1 MVPWDARLQQRYGF
15 YAVYAVLTVL
25 FAAAIRSTPPGTARE
40 TVLRLILF
48 ADPSFLGFYF
58 IAALVLFGKSQ
69 GVLDALVTSPLSTR
83 AYLWSKALSLTLLA
97 LLATTAITLLGYG
110 PELRWLP
117 LLASV
122 GLTSVLFVFVGFV
135 AVARFDSIN
144 AYFMTA
150 LAYTSVLGAP
160 ALGLLGIVETP
171 LFYLL
176 PAKPSLV
183 LLEAAVATVP
193 ALEVAYAVGYL
204 LAAVGVSSVL
214 ARRSFER
221 HIVADPGVPGTD
233 RSPLGSGLDATAG
246 PVASLALA
254 DLKNWVR
261 DPLLVYIGLAPV
273 LLGIAARFAVPAVT
287 ESLGGTVDL
296 AAYYPELSAAL
307 GLFGPAIIGFAVGF
321 LILED
326 REQGT
331 VVALSLTP
339 LTGRGYLAY
348 RLAVTLALSVVAA
361 AVVFPLAGLVSVGP
375 LALAGVALVGGL
387 FGPVTALLLAGLSAN
402 TIEGIAVSKFLGFLV
417 MVPVGVLAVAPAPW
431 VHLAGVF
438 PPYWPALAL
447 VRASTGGG
455 AILPPLVVGAC
466 YQTGVLAL
474 LARRFLR
481 QN

>member
-1 MVPWDARLQQRYGF
+1 MVPWDVRLQQRYGF
-15 YAVYAVLTVL
+15 YAVYAVLIVL
-25 FAAAIRSTPPGTARE
+25 FSAAIRSTPPGAARE

-58 IAALVLFGKSQ
+58 IAALVLFEKSE
-69 GVLDALVTSPLSTR
+69 GVLDALVTSPLSVR
-83 AYLWSKALSLTLLA
+83 GYLWSKALSLTLLA
-97 LLATTAITLLGYG
+97 LLATVAITLVGYG
-110 PELRWLP
+110 LDLRWLP

-122 GLTSVLFVFVGFV
+122 GLTSLLFVFVGFV

-160 ALGLLGIVETP
+160 VVGLLGIFETP

-183 LLEAAVATVP
+183 LLEAAVSPVNAP
-193 ALEVAYAVGYL
+193 EVAYAVGYL
-204 LAAVGVSSVL
+204 LVAVGVSSAL

-221 HIVADPGVPGTD
+221 HVVADPGDPGSD
-233 RSPLGSGLDATAG
+233 RSPLASGFGATAG
-246 PVASLALA
+246 PVASLAVA

-273 LLGIAARFAVPAVT
+273 LLGAVARFAVPAVT
-287 ESLGGTVDL
+287 DSLAGTVDL
-296 AAYYPELSAAL
+296 ATYYPELSAAL
-307 GLFGPAIIGFAVGF
+307 GLFGPTIIGFAVGF
-321 LILED
+321 LMLED

-348 RLAVTLALSVVAA
+348 RLAVTLALSVLAA
-361 AVVFPLAGLVSVGP
+361 AVVLPLTGLVTVGT
-375 LALAGVALVGGL
+375 LALAGVALVGGI
-387 FGPVTALLLAGLSAN
+387 FGPVIALLLAGLSDN

-417 MVPVGVLAVAPAPW
+417 ITPVAAIAVVPQPW

-447 VRASTGGG
+447 VRAASGTGSP
-455 AILPPLVVGAC
+455 AAALAVGLAV
-466 YQTGVLAL
+466 QIAALAVLS
-474 LARRFLR
+474 RRFLA
-481 QN
+481 Q